1 MSEKPALRPD
11 LAVGEAL
18 RGVARD
24 ILATARAAFEDPA
37 KPDAEAVHDFRKEM
51 KRWRALLWLL
61 EEFLGEDAE
70 RFRVEARDLARSLS
84 GARDLQAALDA
95 LDDLKTHGLPFSHR
109 SAATLRKRIDALKQA
124 HETTALTPELR
135 MRLTA
140 ALDHA
145 LAAVD
150 RWPLHLL
157 TFDDV
162 AARLARGYRAARRE
176 LPKDWAQADAEELHE
191 LRKRIVN
198 HRYQME
204 IVEPLWRRFGK
215 MWVAE
220 NQRLRDR
227 LGQHHDL
234 LMLESLTAPH
244 QPLARWRSRLA
255 PSIAERKNRH
265 VTAARRLAKRLFV
278 EKPGSF
284 RRRLEVMW
292 ETG

>member
-1 MSEKPALRPD
+1 MSEKPSLRPD

-18 RGVARD
+18 RGIARD

-61 EEFLGEDAE
+61 GTFLGDEAE
-70 RFRVEARDLARSLS
+70 RLRIESRDLARALS
-84 GARDLQAALDA
+84 GARDSQAALDA
-95 LDDLKTHGLPFSHR
+95 LDDLKSQGLPLSDR
-109 SAATLRKRIDALKQA
+109 SVATLHKRIDALKQA
-124 HETTALTPELR
+124 QETTALTPE
-135 MRLTA
+135 MRLKLSA
-140 ALDHA
+140 ALDQA

-150 RWPLHLL
+150 QWPLHLL
-157 TFDDV
+157 TYGDV
-162 AARLARGYRAARRE
+162 ARRLARGYRAARRA
-176 LPKDWAQADAEELHE
+176 LPKDWAEADAEDLHA

-215 MWVAE
+215 MWVNE

-227 LGQHHDL
+227 LGQHQDL
-234 LMLESLTAPH
+234 LMLEALTAPH

-255 PSIAERKNRH
+255 PSIADRKNRH
-265 VTAARRLAKRLFV
+265 AMAARRLAKRLFV
-278 EKPGSF
+278 EKPASF